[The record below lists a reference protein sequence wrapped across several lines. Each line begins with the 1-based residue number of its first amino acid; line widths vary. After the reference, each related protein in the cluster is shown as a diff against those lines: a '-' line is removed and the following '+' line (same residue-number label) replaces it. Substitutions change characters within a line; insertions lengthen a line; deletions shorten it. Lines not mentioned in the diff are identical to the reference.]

1 MENTC
6 TQKNELF
13 LQLVHHVQLHWKK
26 KLDMYPRLKSRDID
40 TLAYIH
46 FSKTPVT
53 MMDLACHLK
62 VSPAAVTQMVGNMER
77 YGLVKREACREDHRV
92 HYLSLHPELIAKINE
107 DHSYFLEKLERFQ
120 QFSNN
125 EFDLDR
131 LFQAIVDFTKY
142 EAEHKRETI
151 R

>member
-77 YGLVKREACREDHRV
+77 YGLVKEKRV
-92 HYLSLHPELIAKINE
+92 AKT
-107 DHSYFLEKLERFQ
+107 
-120 QFSNN
+120 
-125 EFDLDR
+125 
-131 LFQAIVDFTKY
+131 IVF
-142 EAEHKRETI
+142 I
-151 R
+151 I

>member
-40 TLAYIH
+40 TLVYIH

-142 EAEHKRETI
+142 EAEHKQETI
-151 R
+151 W

>member
-46 FSKTPVT
+46 FQR
-53 MMDLACHLK
+53 HL
-62 VSPAAVTQMVGNMER
+62 
-77 YGLVKREACREDHRV
+77 
-92 HYLSLHPELIAKINE
+92 
-107 DHSYFLEKLERFQ
+107 
-120 QFSNN
+120 
-125 EFDLDR
+125 
-131 LFQAIVDFTKY
+131 
-142 EAEHKRETI
+142 
-151 R
+151 